1 MRQTLY
7 AQLHARFASPGIPL
21 SRRAFLA
28 AASAAGVAA
37 LSACSTGEKRPAFSK
52 RVVVLGAGLA
62 GLICAHELLA
72 CGYDVFVIEARP
84 RVGGRTLS
92 FPDMVPGRY
101 LDAGGEFVG
110 ENHPTWL
117 ACAKTF
123 KLPLEPVENFGDL
136 SGPIELEGTRLS
148 AEQAGALFEDMG
160 RVVARLT
167 EAAKDVSAEAPWLSP
182 NALSRDRTSLAEW
195 LVTNAQ
201 DAQPATLRAMQVM
214 FETYNGVPIHRQ
226 SLLAALAAIKGG
238 GLEDF
243 WTKSATLRCPL
254 GAQRL
259 SGVLAARIGDDR
271 ILVGVAADTIKD
283 RGDKMVVSLSNNRTI
298 ECDDLVLAVPPS
310 AWNKITFSSGLIP
323 AGLAPQMG
331 RAFKYLAALNARPWD
346 AARTKPEAITDRLVG
361 TTWSMGAPPDKATA
375 GAPSAALAVLT
386 GGAAAEPVLAMA
398 RTAAGQ
404 LLNDELEKLFPG
416 YSDAFAASR
425 LIDWPNDPLSGG
437 AYAFPAPGEVTTNGP
452 LLAKPVGGLH
462 FAGDYCSHA
471 FMGLMEGALQSGV
484 AVAERIAR
492 RDGRA
497 V

>member
-7 AQLHARFASPGIPL
+7 TQLHARFGTPRPL
-21 SRRAFLA
+21 SRRSFLA
-28 AASAAGVAA
+28 ATSGAALAA
-37 LSACSTGEKRPAFSK
+37 LSACSAAEKRPAFSK
-52 RVVVLGAGLA
+52 RVVVIGAGLA

-72 CGYDVFVIEARP
+72 CGYDVFVIEART

-92 FPDMVPGRY
+92 FPDMVPGRF
-101 LDAGGEFVG
+101 LDAGGEFIG

-123 KLPLEPVENFGDL
+123 KLPLEPVENFADREA
-136 SGPIELEGTRLS
+136 PIELEGTRLS
-148 AEQAGALFEDMG
+148 SDQARALFEDMG

-167 EAAKDVSAEAPWLSP
+167 EAAKDVNADAPWLSSD
-182 NALSRDRTSLAEW
+182 ALARDRASLAEW
-195 LVTNAQ
+195 LVNNAQ
-201 DAQPATLRAMQVM
+201 DAQPSTLRAMQVM
-214 FETYNGVPIHRQ
+214 FETYNGVPLHRQ

-243 WTKSATLRCPL
+243 WTKSSTLRCPL

-259 SGVLAARIGDDR
+259 SGILAARVGDDR
-271 ILVGVAADTIKD
+271 ILVGVAASAIKD
-283 RGDKMVVSLSNNRTI
+283 RGDKMVVSLSNNRTV

-310 AWNKITFSSGLIP
+310 AWKSITFSSGLIP

-346 AARTKPEAITDRLVG
+346 ASRQKPEALTDRIVG
-361 TTWSMGAPPDKATA
+361 TTWSMGAPPAA
-375 GAPSAALAVLT
+375 PASGAPSAALAVLT
-386 GGAAAEPVLAMA
+386 GATAAEPVLSMS

-404 LLNDELEKLFPG
+404 LLNDELERLLPG

-425 LIDWPNDPLSGG
+425 LIDWPNDPLSGA
-437 AYAFPAPGEVTTNGP
+437 AYAFPAPGELTAQGP
-452 LLAKPVGGLH
+452 VLAKPIGGLH
-462 FAGDYCSHA
+462 FAGEYCCPA